1 MIFFDNV
8 SKIYNHHSV
17 ALKNVNLRVDPKEFV
32 FIVGSSGAGKTTL
45 LKLLI
50 REEQPT
56 DGKIFLDGI
65 EVTDIGIGE
74 MHKVRRRIGTVFQD
88 YKLLPTKT
96 AYENI
101 AFVMEAAGRAD
112 SEIEEDVPE
121 VLELVGLSGKRDN
134 FPNQLSG
141 GEKQRVAIARALVNR
156 PDVIL
161 ADEATGDLDPI
172 NTLEIVKLLEKINE
186 LGTTVVLATHNKE
199 IVNSADRRVI
209 VLDKGEIIS
218 DKENGKYLLI

>member
-17 ALKNVNLRVDPKEFV
+17 ALKNVTLKVDPKD
-32 FIVGSSGAGKTTL
+32 FIFLVGSSGAGKTTL

-56 DGKIFLDGI
+56 DGKIFLDGV
-65 EVTDIGIGE
+65 EVTNTDVNDLHMI
-74 MHKVRRRIGTVFQD
+74 RRRVGTVFQD

-101 AFVMEAAGRAD
+101 SFVMEAAGRAD
-112 SEIEEDVPE
+112 AEIEEDVPE
-121 VLELVGLSGKRDN
+121 VLELVGLSDKRDN
-134 FPNQLSG
+134 FPHQLSG

-161 ADEATGDLDPI
+161 ADEPTGDLDPI
-172 NTLEIVKLLEKINE
+172 NTLEIIKLLQKINE
-186 LGTTVVLATHNKE
+186 LGTTIVLSTHNKE
-199 IVNSADRRVI
+199 IVNSSDKRV
-209 VLDKGEIIS
+209 VLLDKGEIIS
-218 DKENGKYLLI
+218 DKEKGKYLLI

>member
-17 ALKNVNLRVDPKEFV
+17 ALKNVTLKVDPKD
-32 FIVGSSGAGKTTL
+32 FIFLVGSSGAGKTTL

-50 REEQPT
+50 REERPT
-56 DGKIFLDGI
+56 DGKIFLDGV
-65 EVTDIGIGE
+65 EVTNTDINDLHMI
-74 MHKVRRRIGTVFQD
+74 RRRVGTVFQD

-101 AFVMEAAGRAD
+101 SFVMEAAGRAD
-112 SEIEEDVPE
+112 AEIEEDVPE
-121 VLELVGLSGKRDN
+121 VLELVGLSDKRDN
-134 FPNQLSG
+134 FPHQLSG

-161 ADEATGDLDPI
+161 ADEPTGDLDPI
-172 NTLEIVKLLEKINE
+172 NTLEIIKLLQKINE
-186 LGTTVVLATHNKE
+186 LGTTIVLSTHNKE
-199 IVNSADRRVI
+199 IVNSSDRRV
-209 VLDKGEIIS
+209 VLLDKGEIIS
-218 DKENGKYLLI
+218 DKEKGKYLLI